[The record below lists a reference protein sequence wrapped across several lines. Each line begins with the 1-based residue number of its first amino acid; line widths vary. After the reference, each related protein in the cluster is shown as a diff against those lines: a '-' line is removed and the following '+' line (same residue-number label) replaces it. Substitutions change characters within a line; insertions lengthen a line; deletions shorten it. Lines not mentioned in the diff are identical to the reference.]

1 MRASPRCADT
11 TRTRQ
16 KTWASPCNITPF
28 LVSFR
33 SRDSRAEQ
41 DPEGS
46 IGRAHHRYNQE
57 CRSIVNSPSMRGR
70 DRKVEGRPSE
80 VALRLEIQKAESGP
94 NPKLHLG
101 KPKGM
106 HVLSDQ

>member
-1 MRASPRCADT
+1 MEANIIVT
-11 TRTRQ
+11 TRNVVQ
-16 KTWASPCNITPF
+16 LLIHPAKHAW
-28 LVSFR
+28 
-33 SRDSRAEQ
+33 
-41 DPEGS
+41 EG
-46 IGRAHHRYNQE
+46 QE
-57 CRSIVNSPSMRGR
+57 
-70 DRKVEGRPSE
+70 VEGRPSE